1 MQHSRGSPVWSLVEC
16 RQESGGVPLGRRG
29 KLALQREAAAAEAA
43 AEARTR
49 SKREREADAAR
60 GPPPDPLRS
69 FRLPQPLLPDLLTVW
84 ELLQMLAPVLQAG
97 TLQRSLVQIDF
108 VTRLSSVHCE
118 MTP

>member
-1 MQHSRGSPVWSLVEC
+1 MLKLVKC
-16 RQESGGVPLGRRG
+16 GQETGGTPLGRRG

-60 GPPPDPLRS
+60 GPPPDPARS

-84 ELLQMLAPVLQAG
+84 ELLQIMAPVLQAG
-97 TLQRSLVQIDF
+97 FIPRAIPLSKTISTARLCFLGHDI
-108 VTRLSSVHCE
+108 VTHQYV
-118 MTP
+118 